1 MENIDDPNENNSM
14 NPEEEENKENNEP
27 LEVGNIEILV
37 ENSMISE

>member
-27 LEVGNIEILV
+27 LEVGNIDILV
-37 ENSMISE
+37 NNYMISE

>member
-14 NPEEEENKENNEP
+14 NPEEENKENNEP
-27 LEVGNIEILV
+27 IEVENIEILV